1 MAKNEKSKV
10 KYVLNESFVSHE
22 INGTVFPRKHFIA
35 LTEDE
40 LAKFLK
46 HFAFASLVKTGEFII
61 KDEIDDSM
69 KTTEEKLQDAKQE
82 TESIKQ
88 EALDA
93 LAAKD
98 AEIKA
103 LKAKL
108 AELGAIEQEATE
120 QDSTEQEAKE

>member
-1 MAKNEKSKV
+1 MAKNEKSEV
-10 KYVLNESFVSHE
+10 KYVLNKSFVSQE
-22 INGTVFPRKHFIA
+22 INGTVFPRNHFIA

-40 LAKFLK
+40 LKKFSK
-46 HFAFASLVKTGEFII
+46 HFAFASLVRTGDFVI

-82 TESIKQ
+82 TESIKK

-98 AEIKA
+98 AEIEA

-108 AELGAIEQEATE
+108 AELGVTEQEETL
-120 QDSTEQEAKE
+120 EQEAKE